1 MKKIFLFFIATFY
14 SLTISYADELNA
26 NQLHLRT
33 QISNFLKEEGFVPEI
48 DSDGDI
54 KFKYEGKSYYVS
66 VSSTDNTP
74 MYVTMF
80 RPFEYPT
87 EYSKETVKMASAE
100 LNLYKGVKL
109 ICLNNSFRIQA
120 ELYIN
125 DAEAFKYAFY
135 KLRSQINNVSDDVIK
150 ECDNVQKS
158 TNTNAGTTN
167 NFANT
172 PSRSVNAFFPIDGLT
187 LGTSTLD
194 DARRLGKE
202 VKDKGDG
209 DFTCD
214 INGHSWW
221 DFSKNDGIFDW
232 LSIYR
237 YESMPPLWTNQFGF
251 SFQLS
256 YNEWLSIFQN
266 LGFNIKIKKSPET
279 KEYQGRKTLSAK
291 IEAISPDQSIEFD
304 LTFDYGNSNGE
315 GHSTNSKN
323 TLYRIRAL
331 SNYY

>member
-1 MKKIFLFFIATFY
+1 MRKILLFIIITFCY
-14 SLTISYADELNA
+14 ITASYADEYNA
-26 NQLHLRT
+26 SQLQLRT
-33 QISNFLKEEGFVPEI
+33 QISEFLKEEGFVPEI
-48 DSDGDI
+48 DSDGDV
-54 KFKYEGKSYYVS
+54 KFKYEGKTYYVS
-66 VSSTDNTP
+66 VSKTDNTP

-80 RPFEYPT
+80 RSFEYPAK
-87 EYSKETVKMASAE
+87 YSKETVKMASAE

-109 ICLNNSFRIQA
+109 ICLNGSFRIQA
-120 ELYIN
+120 EMYIN

-135 KLRSQINNVSDDVIK
+135 KLRSQISNVSDDVIE
-150 ECDNVQKS
+150 ECDKVQKS
-158 TNTNAGTTN
+158 TSPNIGTTN
-167 NFANT
+167 NLANT
-172 PSRSVNAFFPIDGLT
+172 SSRNVNAFFPVDGLT

-194 DARRLGKE
+194 DARRLGRE

-232 LSIYR
+232 LSISK
-237 YESMPPLWTNQFGF
+237 YESMPSLWTNQFGF

-279 KEYQGRKTLSAK
+279 KEYQGRKTLSAEF
-291 IEAISPDQSIEFD
+291 EATSPDQSIEFD
-304 LTFDYGNSNGE
+304 LNFDYGNSNGE
-315 GHSTNSKN
+315 GYSNDSKN
-323 TLYRIRAL
+323 TLYKIRAL